1 MHDGRRRPV
10 PTKHTHTKTAHVNAR
25 IDPRLKREAERVLT
39 AVGMSS
45 STAVTLF
52 YKQLVLRRGL
62 PFDVRMPNAETVAAI
77 RELADGGGTVHHG
90 STAETFETILR
101 K

>member
-1 MHDGRRRPV
+1 MAS
-10 PTKHTHTKTAHVNAR
+10 KHTPTKTAHVNAR
-25 IDPRLKREAERVLT
+25 IDPGLKRKAERVLA
-39 AVGMSS
+39 AVGVSS

-52 YKQLVLRRGL
+52 YKQVVLRRGL
-62 PFDVRMPNAETVAAI
+62 PFDVRMPNAETVEAI
-77 RELADGGGTVHHG
+77 RELAGGGGTAHLG